1 MSGAEMEGRYE
12 HVEYRFISFMLHNCN
27 TKQVHQKHSA
37 HSVTGLYLH
46 AKACHHYILCRES
59 SLN

>member
-46 AKACHHYILCRES
+46 AKACHHYILC
-59 SLN
+59 